1 MFDSSSYN
9 DKDLMFKDSTV
20 RLYNVDSGSYLDY
33 LGQDY
38 VNTVQ
43 GTHDIIHKIKIYL
56 SRPSRLFLN
65 THPWEIYSKQYEN
78 RFLV

>member
-1 MFDSSSYN
+1 MFDSSTYGG
-9 DKDLMFKDSTV
+9 KDLMFKDSTV

-43 GTHDIIHKIKIYL
+43 GTHDIIYKAKIYL
-56 SRPSRLFLN
+56 SRLSRLFLN
-65 THPWEIYSKQYEN
+65 THSWQK
-78 RFLV
+78 

>member
-1 MFDSSSYN
+1 
-9 DKDLMFKDSTV
+9 MFKDSTV

-43 GTHDIIHKIKIYL
+43 GTHDIIYKAKIYI
-56 SRPSRLFLN
+56 F
-65 THPWEIYSKQYEN
+65 I
-78 RFLV
+78 

>member
-1 MFDSSSYN
+1 MFDSSTYGG
-9 DKDLMFKDSTV
+9 KDLMFKDSTV

-43 GTHDIIHKIKIYL
+43 GTHDIIYKAKYL
-56 SRPSRLFLN
+56 SRLSRLFLN
-65 THPWEIYSKQYEN
+65 THSWKN
-78 RFLV
+78 RFLF